1 MTKTEQRKSKRNSVE
16 LVVIVMLLGS
26 RWKEEEPPAGLG
38 PKSMIPFFAWA
49 VHAPAA
55 CRPLASEVGELEGTA
70 NE

>member
-1 MTKTEQRKSKRNSVE
+1 
-16 LVVIVMLLGS
+16 MLLGS